1 MMKGLLLLATLFL
14 SMPVQAQQAEYSE
27 KVRLFCNAGIKD
39 GQDPCGYVYW
49 YSMAIGACELSKAG
63 LLTPE
68 GKAWMKEFI
77 LSPYKMETAP
87 PEIKEA
93 LLKTE
98 SEGCNL
104 SN

>member
-14 SMPVQAQQAEYSE
+14 SIPVQAQQNEYSE

-39 GQDPCGYVYW
+39 GQDPCGYIYW
-49 YSMAIGACELSKAG
+49 YSMAIGACELSDAG

-68 GKAWMKEFI
+68 GKAWMRQFI
-77 LSPYKMETAP
+77 LSPYDMETAP